1 MPTADCSLTP
11 TEKPSRQVRR
21 AQARRRSAQPQPTL
35 SPTQEAQ
42 GLTEE
47 IMATVAAKAAAVAL
61 AQAEVRDAEIQ
72 AWRTDLQA
80 RLVTIQQ
87 HPEENLGHIE
97 EALAQ
102 ASKEVLRVW
111 AQRAAQAK
119 ANATPCRCRQ
129 CDRELTHQKCLCRHV
144 DSRFGPLTLWRAY
157 GWCPHCQTWQ
167 FPADYALGLA
177 QNAAASPYVQEI
189 SALLVTKM
197 PPEQAAAVAERLGLK
212 LSRCLLDREA
222 HRQGLKAQAQRSKT
236 IAQLDTWEGIV
247 EQLGR
252 PKEGP
257 PTAPFT
263 LVIEIDAWI
272 IRERDN
278 WGQTKALREQG
289 KQPERYHWVYMGTV
303 FRLDQ
308 RGQTAGQRAIISERG
323 FVATRLGLEA
333 FIAQL
338 YREALQRGLNLAEHV
353 LVVADGGL
361 WIWNL
366 AKGRFPNAAQRLDLW
381 HADEHL
387 WEVAHDLYGRGTPEA
402 RAWVKPL
409 LEHVRNDETAQLIA
423 GLNELKP
430 RLLQAQQEKLQKE
443 IEYFENNA
451 HRMKY
456 KEILQA
462 RKAVEDGKAT
472 PQQIHLANQ
481 PLGSGAIESTCR
493 QYQCRFKRTGQFW
506 TTAGDEA
513 LMCLETF
520 WRNGRWEELFP
531 HAKSSDALN

>member
-1 MPTADCSLTP
+1 MPTECSLTP
-11 TEKPSRQVRR
+11 TPQLSRQVRR
-21 AQARRRSAQPQPTL
+21 AQARHRPTQPEPTL
-35 SPTQEAQ
+35 SPAQ
-42 GLTEE
+42 QAHGLTEE
-47 IMATVAAKAAAVAL
+47 IMAQAAAKTAAVAL
-61 AQAEVRDAEIQ
+61 TQAVLTDAEVQ

-80 RLVTIQQ
+80 RLATIQQ

-97 EALAQ
+97 ETLAQ
-102 ASKEVLRVW
+102 ASKEVLRLL
-111 AQRAAQAK
+111 AQRAAQTK
-119 ANATPCRCRQ
+119 ANATPCRCHK
-129 CDRELTHQKCLCRHV
+129 CHRELTHQKCLCRHI
-144 DSRFGPLTLWRAY
+144 DSRFGRFALWRAY
-157 GWCPHCQTWQ
+157 GWCPHCETWQ

-177 QNAAASPYVQEI
+177 QHAAASPYVQEI

-197 PPEQAAAVAERLGLK
+197 PPEQAVGVAERLGLK

-222 HRQGLKAQAQRSKT
+222 HRQGLKAQAQRSET

-247 EQLGR
+247 QQLGH
-252 PKEGP
+252 PTEGP

-272 IRERDN
+272 IRERGD

-308 RGQTAGQRAIISERG
+308 RGQTAGQRAVISERG

-338 YREALQRGLNLAEHV
+338 YREALQRGLNLARHV

-361 WIWNL
+361 WIWNQ
-366 AKGRFPNAAQRLDLW
+366 AKDRFPKATQRLDLW

-402 RAWVKPL
+402 RAWVQPL
-409 LEHVRNDETAQLIA
+409 LQHVRNDETAALMA
-423 GLNELKP
+423 SLTELKP

-462 RKAVEDGKAT
+462 RKAVEEGKAT
-472 PQQIHLANQ
+472 TEQIHLANQ
-481 PLGSGAIESTCR
+481 PVGSGAIESTCR

-520 WRNGRWEELFP
+520 WRNGRWEELYP
-531 HAKSSDALN
+531 HAKSPNALN